1 VPNKKHVKEENEEAV
16 MGVVDHIREFRN
28 RLFVIVIVFFVAM
41 LICLKY
47 AAPIVELLKI
57 PSGGLYSFIYISPS
71 ELFYQYIRVSII
83 GGIVVAAPV
92 IIYELLAFA
101 SPGLNNTEKVFIRG
115 ILALGLIF
123 FVLGV
128 LFAYE
133 ILLPFMLKFFITINN
148 NSGIEA
154 QVSIEKYL
162 SLCLSILSMLGIVFE
177 MPVLTILLTQLGF
190 LKPEWLKKSRRIVIV
205 VCFIIAAIITPP
217 DVVSQVMVAIPML
230 GLFEISIIFST
241 MVRKRK
247 DKAREKRQEE
257 AEKYRY
263 Q

>member
-1 VPNKKHVKEENEEAV
+1 
-16 MGVVDHIREFRN
+16 
-28 RLFVIVIVFFVAM
+28 
-41 LICLKY
+41 
-47 AAPIVELLKI
+47 
-57 PSGGLYSFIYISPS
+57 
-71 ELFYQYIRVSII
+71 
-83 GGIVVAAPV
+83 
-92 IIYELLAFA
+92 
-101 SPGLNNTEKVFIRG
+101 
-115 ILALGLIF
+115 
-123 FVLGV
+123 
-128 LFAYE
+128 
-133 ILLPFMLKFFITINN
+133 MLKFFITINN

-205 VCFIIAAIITPP
+205 VCFIMAAIITPP

>member
-1 VPNKKHVKEENEEAV
+1 
-16 MGVVDHIREFRN
+16 
-28 RLFVIVIVFFVAM
+28 
-41 LICLKY
+41 
-47 AAPIVELLKI
+47 
-57 PSGGLYSFIYISPS
+57 
-71 ELFYQYIRVSII
+71 
-83 GGIVVAAPV
+83 
-92 IIYELLAFA
+92 
-101 SPGLNNTEKVFIRG
+101 
-115 ILALGLIF
+115 
-123 FVLGV
+123 
-128 LFAYE
+128 
-133 ILLPFMLKFFITINN
+133 
-148 NSGIEA
+148 
-154 QVSIEKYL
+154 
-162 SLCLSILSMLGIVFE
+162 MLGIVFE

-205 VCFIIAAIITPP
+205 VCFVIAAIITPP